1 MLFFT
6 ILGGFI
12 ASLSGIIVEELRER
26 KELRNKHFEDVK
38 QKCLEPI
45 LNRLYE
51 LRSYFEADES
61 IDWKSLCSHDHLN
74 YLKSDFHWWDY
85 FSFKSCANK
94 LLYEDLKNHYPD
106 LYEKLQIIEN

>member
-1 MLFFT
+1 MSWENAFFT

-12 ASLSGIIVEELRER
+12 ASLSGIIIEELRER
-26 KELRNKHFEDVK
+26 KELRNKHFEDIK

-45 LNRLYE
+45 LDRLYD
-51 LRSYFEADES
+51 LRGYFEAKES
-61 IDWKSLCSHDHLN
+61 IDLESYLHD

-85 FSFKSCANK
+85 FSFKTRADK
-94 LLYEDLKNHYPD
+94 LLYEDLKNHYSD